1 MYDEVAKKATM
12 KYMKEKRENLTLNFA
27 KGKKEIYK
35 AYAQSRGMSLTELFV
50 LLIEEDMRQKGYNP
64 EVIQE

>member
-12 KYMKEKRENLTLNFA
+12 KYMKEKRENLTLNFP

-35 AYAQSRGMSLTELFV
+35 AYAKSRGMSLTELFV
-50 LLIEEDMRQKGYNP
+50 LLIEEDMRRNGYIP
-64 EVIQE
+64 ETTQE

>member
-35 AYAQSRGMSLTELFV
+35 AYAKSRGMSLTELFV
-50 LLIEEDMRQKGYNP
+50 LLIEEDMKRNGYIP
-64 EVIQE
+64 ETAQE